1 MNITSA
7 RSVRSLS
14 PRGSGALVSNVVAR
28 LGALL
33 SLALATLLVARL
45 GGPAAVGVYALL
57 RVLPSLAGVVV
68 SAGLPGAVTYFLA
81 GAGRTDR
88 RLPSTILAMTLL
100 GGGVGAALWA
110 LGSPVLARVFFP
122 ELTVG
127 LVAWAG
133 LTVPTQLQVA
143 TVKSFCQGT
152 GDLRGANWVILLEEL
167 TFLPAYAALLI
178 LGVRGNVGI
187 VAGLLLADVVTF
199 AWTWWRIAGRGGFRE
214 AGPPSWS
221 MARTIAGYG
230 ARAQV
235 GGVLTLLNLRLDFAI
250 LGAIAGPAVLGTY
263 AIASKFAELLKVLPM
278 ALTYVLYP
286 KYSRETRSVAAAH
299 ARSLLPRAGILV
311 ASAAVPLWVAATYLL
326 PLIYGDRFRPAI
338 EPAHILLIG
347 LAVEGVAGVITAFLY
362 GIGQPGLNSFAM
374 GAGVLVTLALDVLLI
389 PRFGAVGASVASSAA
404 YLSSTVVLVAFFFR
418 LTRPDRVEP
427 HAALAQSGGEVS

>member
-1 MNITSA
+1 MNVMSA
-7 RSVRSLS
+7 SSIRSLW
-14 PRGSGALVSNVVAR
+14 PRGSGELASNVVAR
-28 LGALL
+28 LGALF

-57 RVLPSLAGVVV
+57 RVLPSLAGVVL

-81 GAGRTDR
+81 GAGGTDR
-88 RLPSTILAMTLL
+88 RLPSTILSMALV
-100 GGGVGAALWA
+100 GGAVGAALWA
-110 LGSPVLARVFFP
+110 VGSPFLARVFFP

-133 LTVPTQLQVA
+133 FTVPTQLQVA
-143 TVKSFCQGT
+143 TVKSFCQGS
-152 GDLRGANWVILLEEL
+152 GDMRGANLVILLEEF
-167 TFLPAYAALLI
+167 TFLPAYVALLI
-178 LGVRGNVGI
+178 VGVRGNVAI
-187 VAGLLLADVVTF
+187 IAGLILADVVTF
-199 AWTWWRIAGRGGFRE
+199 AWTWSRIVRRGGFRE
-214 AGPPSWS
+214 AGPPSW
-221 MARTIAGYG
+221 ALTRTIASYG
-230 ARAQV
+230 TRAQI

-263 AIASKFAELLKVLPM
+263 AIASKFAELLKILPM

-286 KYSRETRSVAAAH
+286 KYSGETRSVAAAH
-299 ARSLLPRAGILV
+299 ARYLLPRAGILV

-347 LAVEGVAGVITAFLY
+347 LAAEGVAGVITAFLY

-374 GAGVLVTLALDVLLI
+374 GAGVLVTVVLDLLLI
-389 PRFGAVGASVASSAA
+389 PRFGAIGASVASSAA

-418 LTRPDRVEP
+418 LTRSDRVGP
-427 HAALAQSGGEVS
+427 HAAVAPGVEVL